1 MTIQAQKIVA
11 LNKHSL
17 HAANPCAACMKKS
30 GCPVSGFTDN
40 ASASAS
46 FISAR
51 TFRTGELVFKAG
63 DKFEGIYVVRSGF
76 FKSSFIDA
84 SGEMQVTG
92 FHFPGDVFGIDG
104 IGGGQ
109 YGDSVAALDTGSVCK
124 IPFSVFTDSRSGN
137 DPRAQER
144 MLSLVRMMSSTISRD
159 RNMIFNLGKMDA
171 RRRFA
176 VFLLDIADRMGNSGY
191 NSGDFS
197 LCMSRTDI
205 SNYLCLAIETVSR
218 LFSQFH
224 GQGIIH
230 VERRQVS
237 ILDRDMLEALAR
249 DNLANDDRMMSKAG

>member
-1 MTIQAQKIVA
+1 
-11 LNKHSL
+11 
-17 HAANPCAACMKKS
+17 
-30 GCPVSGFTDN
+30 VSGFAD
-40 ASASAS
+40 ADSASTA

-51 TFRTGELVFKAG
+51 TYRTGELVFKAG
-63 DKFEGIYVVRSGF
+63 DKFDGIFVVRSGF

-92 FHFPGDVFGIDG
+92 FHFPGDVIGIDG
-104 IGGGQ
+104 IGGSK
-109 YGDSVAALDTGSVCK
+109 YGDTVAALDTGSLCK
-124 IPFSVFTDSRSGN
+124 IPFSVFVDSRNGK
-137 DPRAQER
+137 DPKAQDR

-176 VFLLDIADRMGNSGY
+176 TFLLDIANRMGGSGY
-191 NSGDFS
+191 NSDDFS

-224 GQGIIH
+224 SQGIIH
-230 VERRQVS
+230 VERRQVN
-237 ILDRDMLEALAR
+237 ILQRDILEGLAMENQAGETR
-249 DNLANDDRMMSKAG
+249 LSKAG